1 MKRILF
7 LLIISVF
14 YSCLKDKKEQLNLTF
29 NRFENALFIINNEN
43 AEVQIQNLQND
54 FGTFNEVFATQIM
67 QKGDMTDSVYIK
79 ELLSFI
85 NHPDMREAYDS
96 VSIMYSDL
104 SDIKRKLNFGFTL
117 FNHDFPTYPIPEIT
131 TFFGGFNYGV
141 VTYDNNI
148 AIGLENFLGMNSKFY
163 RLLGTP
169 EYLRFQ
175 KQRKFISSNVMEVWI
190 NEYFEQY
197 LIGRDLLSQMIY
209 KGKIMYCIDKMLPN
223 TSLSNKFRFTQE
235 QMDWVIDNESNIWSY
250 FIENDLLYSS
260 NEQEFRTFLHYAP
273 FAKGM
278 PNDAPS
284 RVAYF
289 IGYQIVSEFMQRND
303 RTELPIE
310 DMMKLSDSRQ
320 FLKLSKYKP
329 SK

>member
-29 NRFENALFIINNEN
+29 NRFENALFVINNEN
-43 AEVQIQNLQND
+43 VKGQIQNLQND
-54 FGTFNEVFATQIM
+54 FGTFNEVFETQIM
-67 QKGDMTDSVYIK
+67 QKGEMTDSAYSK

-85 NHPDMREAYDS
+85 NHSDMREAYDS
-96 VSIMYSDL
+96 VSIMYLNL
-104 SDIKRKLNFGFTL
+104 SDIKKDLNLAFTIFG
-117 FNHDFPTYPIPEIT
+117 HDFPTYPIPEIT

-163 RLLGTP
+163 KLLGNP

-175 KQRKFISSNVMEVWI
+175 KQKKFISSNVMEVWL
-190 NEYFEQY
+190 NEYFEKY
-197 LIGRDLLSQMIY
+197 LTGRDLLSQMIY

-223 TSLSNKFRFTQE
+223 TLLSSKFRFTQE
-235 QMDWVIDNESNIWSY
+235 QLHWVMNNESNIWTY

-260 NEQEFRTFLHYAP
+260 HEQDFRSFLHYAP

>member
-1 MKRILF
+1 MKRILL

-14 YSCLKDKKEQLNLTF
+14 YSCFKDKKEQLSLTF
-29 NRFENALFIINNEN
+29 NRFENALFVMNNEN
-43 AEVQIQNLQND
+43 IEFQIQNLQND
-54 FGTFNEVFATQIM
+54 FGTFNEVFETQIM
-67 QKGDMTDSVYIK
+67 QKGAMTGSAYAN

-85 NHPDMREAYDS
+85 NHSDMREAYDS

-104 SDIKRKLNFGFTL
+104 SDIKKELNLAFTL
-117 FNHDFPTYPIPEIT
+117 FNHDFPTYPIPKIT

-148 AIGLENFLGMNSKFY
+148 AIGLENFLGKNSKFY
-163 RLLGTP
+163 RLLGNP

-175 KQRKFISSNVMEVWI
+175 KQKKFISSNVMEVWL

-197 LIGRDLLSQMIY
+197 LTGRDLLSQMIY

-223 TSLSNKFRFTQE
+223 TLLSSKFRFTQE
-235 QMDWVIDNESNIWSY
+235 QLQWVINNESNIWTY

-260 NEQEFRTFLHYAP
+260 NEQDFRTFLHYAP

-278 PNDAPS
+278 PNDSPS

-289 IGYQIVSEFMQRND
+289 IGYQIVSEFMEKTD
-303 RTELPIE
+303 RIEIPIE
-310 DMMKLSDSRQ
+310 DMINFSDSRQ

-329 SK
+329 LK

>member
-29 NRFENALFIINNEN
+29 NRFENALFVINNEN

-54 FGTFNEVFATQIM
+54 FGTFNEVFETQIM
-67 QKGDMTDSVYIK
+67 QKGAMTDSAYTN

-85 NHPDMREAYDS
+85 NHSDMREAYDS

-104 SDIKRKLNFGFTL
+104 SDIKKELNLAFTL
-117 FNHDFPTYPIPEIT
+117 FENDFPTYPIPEIT
-131 TFFGGFNYGV
+131 TFFSGFNYSV

-175 KQRKFISSNVMEVWI
+175 KQRKFISSNVMEVWL

-197 LIGRDLLSQMIY
+197 LTGRDLLSQMIY

-223 TSLSNKFRFTQE
+223 TTLSNKFRFTQ
-235 QMDWVIDNESNIWSY
+235 
-250 FIENDLLYSS
+250 
-260 NEQEFRTFLHYAP
+260 
-273 FAKGM
+273 
-278 PNDAPS
+278 
-284 RVAYF
+284 
-289 IGYQIVSEFMQRND
+289 
-303 RTELPIE
+303 
-310 DMMKLSDSRQ
+310 
-320 FLKLSKYKP
+320 
-329 SK
+329 

>member
-1 MKRILF
+1 MKRILL
-7 LLIISVF
+7 LLIIFVF
-14 YSCLKDKKEQLNLTF
+14 YSCLKDKKEQLSLTF
-29 NRFENALFIINNEN
+29 NRFENALFVINNEN
-43 AEVQIQNLQND
+43 TEVQIQNLQNN
-54 FGTFNEVFATQIM
+54 FGTFNEVFETQIM
-67 QKGDMTDSVYIK
+67 QKGAMTDSAYAN

-85 NHPDMREAYDS
+85 NHSDMREAYDS
-96 VSIMYSDL
+96 VSIMYLDL
-104 SDIKRKLNFGFTL
+104 SDIKKELNLAFTL
-117 FNHDFPTYPIPEIT
+117 FNHDFPTYPIPKIT

-148 AIGLENFLGMNSKFY
+148 AIGLENFLGKNSKFY
-163 RLLGTP
+163 RLLGNP

-175 KQRKFISSNVMEVWI
+175 KQRKFISSNVMEVWL

-209 KGKIMYCIDKMLPN
+209 KGKLMYCIDKMLPN
-223 TSLSNKFRFTQE
+223 VLLSSKFRFTEE
-235 QMDWVIDNESNIWSY
+235 QLHWVINNESNIWTY

-260 NEQEFRTFLHYAP
+260 HEQDFRTFLHYAP

-278 PNDAPS
+278 PNDSPA

-289 IGYQIVSEFMQRND
+289 IGYQIVSEFIERTD
-303 RTELPIE
+303 RMEVSIE
-310 DMMKLSDSRQ
+310 DMIKFSDSRQ